1 MDLFPADFLP
11 LRHVLH
17 AWALDALYARTLRAL
32 YARPLRARHARTL
45 NTPYAYALY
54 AGLVAALCCAA
65 CSRGGPPSQDPVAKV
80 EIPQGAASP
89 AVPGNAGA
97 AQVVA
102 PNAGLS
108 IEVVPPEG
116 IAIWLEGTRLSTRSP
131 FTSTTLRPGAYTL
144 LVRGM
149 GYLPF
154 TLPVELKAG
163 EMVRLPV
170 SLRPRLQVGDPLP
183 TAEPQRRA
191 QRPLSRS
198 TAAASGA
205 GVLPQ
210 GSDELAGTAAPA
222 PPTAPLST
230 PLPDGVAPLLV
241 RLVAS
246 PAAPLRVDGAAAQ
259 GEVRLRYG
267 HGVLQ
272 AGSLRIEYDVTP
284 SRVLEFVV
292 PNDNGLWF
300 KDGTQVKPTSVI
312 RITLGS
318 TRLQRTAGVGG
329 SAQSIVIKRIL

>member
-1 MDLFPADFLP
+1 MAPYLADLLLI
-11 LRHVLH
+11 LR
-17 AWALDALYARTLRAL
+17 AGCARALRAL
-32 YARPLRARHARTL
+32 AQGAVC
-45 NTPYAYALY
+45 
-54 AGLVAALCCAA
+54 AGFLAALCCGA
-65 CSRGGPPSQDPVAKV
+65 CTPTA
-80 EIPQGAASP
+80 
-89 AVPGNAGA
+89 AVPPGPA
-97 AQVVA
+97 AAADTARAAVPQSAPGGTPTAVVLA
-102 PNAGLS
+102 PSAGLS

-116 IAIWLEGTRLSTRSP
+116 IAIWLEGTRLATRSP

-170 SLRPRLQVGDPLP
+170 SLQPRLQVGDPP
-183 TAEPQRRA
+183 SVGAATGPQRQAA
-191 QRPLSRS
+191 QVVTS
-198 TAAASGA
+198 
-205 GVLPQ
+205 
-210 GSDELAGTAAPA
+210 
-222 PPTAPLST
+222 PTVPLST

-241 RLVAS
+241 RLVPS
-246 PAAPLRVDGAAAQ
+246 PATRLSVDGAPAQ
-259 GEVRLRYG
+259 GEVRLRFG

-292 PNDNGLWF
+292 PNDGGLWF

-318 TRLQRTAGVGG
+318 TRLQRTALGG
-329 SAQSIVIKRIL
+329 APQSIVIKRIL